1 MINVFKIGGKIGI
14 DGADK
19 AYSTIEKLAKKASS
33 LASTVEK
40 GLSTAAKIGTAA
52 VSIASAGVVAL
63 TKAAVEEYANYEQL
77 VGGVDTLFKESSEKV
92 QKYAADA
99 YKTAGLSANDYMET
113 VTSFSASL
121 LQSLGDD
128 TEAAAEKADM
138 AITDMSD
145 NANKMGTD
153 MSSIQNA
160 YQGFAKQNYTMLDN
174 LKLGYGGTK
183 EEMQRLLDDA
193 NKLNKAQ
200 GKYTAYSIE
209 SYADIVDAIH
219 VVQTEMGITGTTA
232 KEASTTI
239 QGSVNSAKAAWHN
252 LLIGVAD
259 DNQDFDRL
267 VDEFVDS
274 IYTAADNILPRV
286 SKSLDGILKL
296 VNTVAKK
303 VLPSVIQEISAQL
316 PSLVETGAE
325 IVVALGEGIVNNL
338 DAILGAAEKVI
349 KKVIPKLATAF
360 KELVPKIAKSAANI
374 IKELDGMV
382 EAVGGVYLA
391 FKSLTKGN
399 WIGVGIGL
407 FITALGQSRKAAAE
421 TRKEIMNLTDA
432 EWDMIEAGQEAAD
445 ALYAV
450 LETRDEN
457 IGAIELETQATQD
470 LWAELQTLVDE
481 NGHVIEGNEDRVDY
495 ILNDLN
501 DALGTEYQRNGK
513 LIEQYQTMQTEIDKL
528 IKMQLAKSLIE
539 NGKEAYE
546 KAVVGRDADLAGLG
560 AATAAL
566 ENAQAAYDAAEA
578 DLTAKKTEQ
587 LNHVGEHYYSDA
599 VSEASDVFYDARDA
613 LKKAQADYDELAAAA
628 NKTVQ
633 TITRY
638 EQAYAAFQQGNYE
651 EAAAL
656 MTQDTVYRWQHV
668 NDVKKISEEE
678 KAQLQSDLDVKQHA
692 VDAAR
697 EAYKK
702 GTEGYTQELLS
713 DMEAE
718 LEELATL
725 WEEAS
730 GEAYDAGANIALGLV
745 DGMTSQTVFVGKR
758 GGELVS
764 GMINSMRAV
773 AEIAS
778 PSKVTRKLGQ
788 FLGVGLGLGVE
799 DETDDVVRRAS
810 GLMNSALGAMSGQ
823 NIGTISAAVSGG
835 SGGGVTAAP
844 VSININVHADT
855 DDLGSKI
862 ASELQVVLD
871 EILAARGNIYRNGR
885 TNYAY

>member
-1 MINVFKIGGKIGI
+1 MIDVFKIGGKIEI

-99 YKTAGLSANDYMET
+99 YKTAGLSANEYMET

-121 LQSLGDD
+121 LQSLGND

-193 NKLNKAQ
+193 NTLNKAQ
-200 GKYTAYSIE
+200 GKLTEYSIE

-303 VLPSVIQEISAQL
+303 ILPSVIQEISAQL

-325 IVVALGEGIVNNL
+325 IVVALGEGITDNL
-338 DAILGAAEKVI
+338 DEILGAAEKVI
-349 KKVIPKLATAF
+349 QKVIPKLARAF
-360 KELVPKIAKSAANI
+360 QDIVPKIAKSAANI
-374 IKELDGMV
+374 IKELDGV
-382 EAVGGVYLA
+382 AETVGGVYLA

-399 WIGVGIGL
+399 WVGVGIGL
-407 FITALGQSRKAAAE
+407 ITATIGTARKAFADA
-421 TRKEIMNLTDA
+421 RKDVMNLTDA
-432 EWDMIEAGQEAAD
+432 EWDMIYAGQEAAD

-450 LETRDEN
+450 LEARDEN

-481 NGHVIEGNEDRVDY
+481 NGNVIKGNEDRVDC
-495 ILNDLN
+495 ILGDLN
-501 DALGTEYQRNGK
+501 DALGTEYTRNGEI
-513 LIEQYQTMQTEIDKL
+513 IEQYQTMQTEIDKL

-539 NGKEAYE
+539 NGEAAYE
-546 KAVVGRDADLAGLG
+546 EAVLGRDEALAGLG
-560 AATAAL
+560 SATTEL
-566 ENAQAAYDAAEA
+566 ENAQAAYEAARIERDEAQAAAEKNPYNGS
-578 DLTAKKTEQ
+578 TARLSNANTE
-587 LNHVGEHYYSDA
+587 LA
-599 VSEASDVFYDARDA
+599 IAEAA
-613 LKKAQADYDELAAAA
+613 LKEAQEDYDELAAAA
-628 NKTVQ
+628 DETVQ

-651 EAAAL
+651 DAAAL
-656 MTQDTVYRWQHV
+656 MTQDTVYRWQHAG
-668 NDVKKISEEE
+668 DVKKISEEE
-678 KAQLQSDLDVKQHA
+678 MAQLKSDLEVKQHA

-697 EAYKK
+697 EEYKK
-702 GTEGYTQELLS
+702 GTEGYTRELLS

-718 LEELATL
+718 LDVLATL

-730 GEAYDAGANIALGLV
+730 GEAYDAGANIALGLAG
-745 DGMTSQTVFVGKR
+745 GMTSQTVFVGKR

-823 NIGTISAAVSGG
+823 HAGTVSSAVSG
-835 SGGGVTAAP
+835 SGGNGSVNSP
-844 VSININVHADT
+844 VSISINVHADT

-862 ASELQVVLD
+862 ASELQAVLD
-871 EILAARGNIYRNGR
+871 DVLTARGNIYRNGR